1 VADAPLRV
9 FRHGV
14 VDSTSERAFAALAS
28 GAARDGDVHVAA
40 GQTAGRG
47 RLGRRWESAHG
58 EGLFLSLVLLP
69 ARTPHPAALTPPHPA
84 ALTMAAGLA
93 LLAAVRALGLATA
106 ELDWPNDLVVP
117 SPDAT
122 RAKLAGILVE
132 ARGFDP
138 GRPHAVV
145 GVGLN
150 VRQRAFSPEL
160 ASERPVTSLALCG
173 LDVTVD
179 AALDAVLATLPGRLE
194 LACTAPERVAADFA
208 RASGLV
214 GRLVRVVHGRAE
226 ERGRLVALSLA
237 GLELSGEDGRR
248 TRVALEHAQAVEPL
262 G

>member
-1 VADAPLRV
+1 VTDAHPRV

-28 GAARDGDVHVAA
+28 GDARDGDVHVAA

-69 ARTPHPAALTPPHPA
+69 ARAPHPA

-93 LLAAVRALGLATA
+93 LLAAVRALGLAA
-106 ELDWPNDLVVP
+106 VELDWPNDLVVP

-150 VRQRAFSPEL
+150 VRQRAFSPDL

-179 AALDAVLATLPGRLE
+179 AALDAVLATLPGRLD
-194 LACTAPERVAADFA
+194 LACAAPERVAADFA
-208 RASGLV
+208 RASGLL
-214 GRLVRVVHGRAE
+214 GRLVRIVHGRAE

-237 GLELSGEDGRR
+237 GLELSGADGRR
-248 TRVALEHAQAVEPL
+248 MRVALEHAQTVEPL

>member
-28 GAARDGDVHVAA
+28 GDARNGDVHVAA

-69 ARTPHPAALTPPHPA
+69 ARAPHPA

-93 LLAAVRALGLATA
+93 LLGAVHGLGLAAA
-106 ELDWPNDLVVP
+106 ELDWPNDLV
-117 SPDAT
+117 ARTETGT

-150 VRQRAFSPEL
+150 VCQRAFSPDL
-160 ASERPVTSLALCG
+160 ASERAVTSLALCG

-179 AALDAVLATLPGRLE
+179 AALDAVLTTLPARLE
-194 LACTAPERVAADFA
+194 LACAAPERVAADFA
-208 RASGLV
+208 HASGLL
-214 GRLVRVVHGRAE
+214 GREVRVVHGRAE

-237 GLELSGEDGRR
+237 GLELSGEDGRH